1 MTAEELELLTN
12 LFEKHELSFATII
25 DLLGIGS
32 IRAAIFANESGNEK
46 LEKVMFDLNLDC
58 MAMAIRE
65 GGVTSK

>member
-12 LFEKHELSFATII
+12 LFEKHELSFGTII

-46 LEKVMFDLNLDC
+46 LEMAMFDLNVDC
-58 MAMAIRE
+58 MTLALRE
-65 GGVTSK
+65 GSDQQ